1 MIGEGLRER
10 FLAIS
15 SREQAFRIIR
25 RASYYF
31 ILTALILL
39 VLQGFSIHDEW
50 IAARGHAGGGS
61 WLGDIAGSLR
71 FFATRIVSEDWVY
84 LLVLANGIVLRRF
97 ASRVAAALF
106 VVFGLY
112 GMTLSL
118 FVLWAIGRDA
128 LLVSGFLTLFFGSYV
143 VVASRAFTAAKK
155 LHGEFR
161 YDKDAPAQAGGDAPD
176 P

>member
-10 FLAIS
+10 FFAIT
-15 SREQAFRIIR
+15 SREQALRIVR

-39 VLQGFSIHDEW
+39 ALQGFSIHDEW
-50 IAARGHAGGGS
+50 IGSRGAAANTSGLANGAGF
-61 WLGDIAGSLR
+61 LR
-71 FFATRIVSEDWVY
+71 FLATHIVSEDWVY
-84 LLVLANGIVLRRF
+84 ILVLLNGIALRRF

-112 GMTLSL
+112 GMALSL

-128 LLVSGFLTLFFGSYV
+128 VLVSGFLTVFFGSYV
-143 VVASRAFTAAKK
+143 LAAARAFAAAKK
-155 LHGEFR
+155 LRGEFA
-161 YDKDAPAQAGGDAPD
+161 YDKDGPA
-176 P
+176 